1 MNDFGNLATQIVTY
15 EFPEDTGTYPVS
27 YVSGWLE
34 ANLGELNL
42 LTNEEF
48 SVNSTGA
55 IILGTGESSSAGLLP
70 QELDIFKT
78 LYEIHYY
85 EKSARESLR
94 SATYG
99 SSTDWLTL
107 KEGDTTIQRQNKNS
121 VARTFRELLADSR
134 KNLENLVFR
143 YNRYRS
149 GPRQVHGLDGIPS
162 VDAFNSTNPY
172 QIRE

>member
-15 EFPEDTGTYPVS
+15 DFPDDTGTYPTS
-27 YVSGWLE
+27 YVSGWLD

-48 SVNSTGA
+48 SANDTGA
-55 IILGTGESSSAGLLP
+55 IVLGSGDSASHGLTS
-70 QELDIFKT
+70 QELEIFKT
-78 LYEIHYY
+78 LYEVHYY
-85 EKSARESLR
+85 EKAARDSLR

-99 SSTDWLTL
+99 TSADWITL

-121 VARTFRELLADSR
+121 VAKTFRDFSSDSR
-134 KNLENLVFR
+134 EKLGQIVFQ

-149 GPRQVHGLDGIPS
+149 GPRQVHGSDSIRS
-162 VDAFNSTNPY
+162 HDAFDSTSAAN
-172 QIRE
+172 IRD